1 MDSAISH
8 STWRTTLKLPRLFA
22 HEILL
27 GSLVAVL
34 SVLTALVSY
43 QGSMADSKQNGSEI
57 LGMKQLNDGNAEY
70 LEANQFIVYDYT
82 MYDGWYTTTDEEKS
96 AYYEDNYSEELQEDV
111 LANPGDPFSEAYYD
125 AMYAS
130 SYEYWK
136 DSDANFELAGQYDQR
151 GDRLQLV
158 MLLMALGLAFAA
170 WAALIRQEGN
180 LRRVFGFFSVAML
193 VVGLVSYVLVL
204 TS

>member
-1 MDSAISH
+1 M
-8 STWRTTLKLPRLFA
+8 KLRRLLA

-43 QGSMADSKQNGSEI
+43 QGSTADSKQNEFEL
-57 LGMKQLNDGNAEY
+57 LGMKHLTDGNAEY

-96 AYYEDNYSEELQEDV
+96 AYYEENYSEELQEDV
-111 LANPGDPFSEAYYD
+111 LANPDDPFSEDYYD

-130 SYEYWK
+130 SYEYWSE
-136 DSDANFELAGQYDQR
+136 SDANFELAGQYDER

-158 MLLMALGLAFAA
+158 VLLMALGLAFAA
-170 WAALIRQEGN
+170 WAALIRQESN
-180 LRRVFGFFSVAML
+180 LRGVFGFFSIVML
-193 VVGLVSYVLVL
+193 VVGLVSYALSL
-204 TS
+204 TA

>member
-1 MDSAISH
+1 V
-8 STWRTTLKLPRLFA
+8 KLHRLFG

-43 QGSMADSKQNGSEI
+43 QGSMSDSKQNQHEL
-57 LGMKQLNDGNAEY
+57 LGMTQLNDGNAEN

-96 AYYEDNYSEELQEDV
+96 AYYVENYSEELQED
-111 LANPGDPFSEAYYD
+111 LGANPGDPFSDSYYE
-125 AMYAS
+125 AMYATS
-130 SYEYWK
+130 EEYWT
-136 DSDANFELAGQYDQR
+136 DSDTNFDLAAQYDER

-170 WAALIRQEGN
+170 WAALMRAEGN
-180 LRRVFGFFSVAML
+180 LRRLFGLFSTIML
-193 VVGLVSYVLVL
+193 AVGLVSYVLTL
-204 TS
+204 TI

>member
-1 MDSAISH
+1 M
-8 STWRTTLKLPRLFA
+8 KLPRLFG

-43 QGSMADSKQNGSEI
+43 QGSMADSKQNEHEI

-96 AYYEDNYSEELQEDV
+96 AYYEENYSEELQED
-111 LANPGDPFSEAYYD
+111 LAANPGDPFSESYYE

-130 SYEYWK
+130 SEDYWT
-136 DSDANFELAGQYDQR
+136 DSDSNFDLASQYDER

-158 MLLMALGLAFAA
+158 VLLMALGLAFAA
-170 WAALIRQEGN
+170 WAALMRVESN
-180 LRRVFGFFSVAML
+180 LRRVFGLFSIIVL
-193 VVGLVSYVLVL
+193 LVGLVSYTL
-204 TS
+204 TLTT

>member
-1 MDSAISH
+1 V
-8 STWRTTLKLPRLFA
+8 KLHRLFG

-34 SVLTALVSY
+34 SVLTALVAY
-43 QGSMADSKQNGSEI
+43 QGSMADSKQNEHEI

-96 AYYEDNYSEELQEDV
+96 AYYQENYSEELQED
-111 LANPGDPFSEAYYD
+111 LAANPDDPFSESYYE

-130 SYEYWK
+130 SEEYWV
-136 DSDANFELAGQYDQR
+136 DSDTNFELASQYDEK

-158 MLLMALGLAFAA
+158 VLLMALGLAFAA
-170 WAALIRQEGN
+170 WAALMRAESN
-180 LRRVFGFFSVAML
+180 LRRVFGLFSIIML
-193 VVGLVSYVLVL
+193 VVGLVSYTLALVA
-204 TS
+204 

>member
-1 MDSAISH
+1 
-8 STWRTTLKLPRLFA
+8 LKLRRLLA

-43 QGSMADSKQNGSEI
+43 QGSMADSKQNESEL
-57 LGMKQLNDGNAEY
+57 LGMKLLTDGNAEY

-96 AYYEDNYSEELQEDV
+96 AYYEENYSEELQEDV
-111 LANPGDPFSEAYYD
+111 LANPGDPFSEGYYD

-130 SYEYWK
+130 SYEYWSE
-136 DSDANFELAGQYDQR
+136 SDANFELASQHDEK

-158 MLLMALGLAFAA
+158 VLLMALGLAFAA
-170 WAALIRQEGN
+170 WAALMREESN
-180 LRRVFGFFSVAML
+180 LRQ
-193 VVGLVSYVLVL
+193 VL
-204 TS
+204 SQH